1 MLWIRNALEAAMLL
15 LGRLVY
21 RWPWQVLIVSILF
34 TFFCVYEAATH
45 FKVVNNVADLLD
57 QDSEVNRNYKALEDE
72 FGTDEVYLILIQSP
86 DVTRNREVAVKAGE
100 FLKTLYPYVDRS
112 LYRMDY
118 SRMRE
123 RLLFLL
129 PEAQLKSIEKE
140 IAENAAALKK
150 SKSSFNLNAVL
161 DEANASFQE
170 SYLRKSENWKEFT
183 PFIERF
189 KGILNDLADRL
200 EGKQAPAPRAKAAG
214 FNASSEGN
222 SQMQDADAMLA
233 ENEYISFDQGKSLL
247 VMGVRGKMEEHSAS
261 PYSSTV
267 KNIRDY
273 LKKLGAEY
281 PDVKLGLTGQPVL
294 GEDEL
299 TTANHDTEIA
309 AIITGILII
318 GLFVL
323 SYRNLER
330 PLLAV
335 VVLGMGMGWT
345 LGFTMVVVGHFNVI
359 SYAVIPMVMGL
370 GIDFGIQL
378 LSRYE
383 EELGRGSD
391 LKTALL
397 NTMRNTGVAVTTGA
411 TTTAAAFFTLCF
423 NQFVGL
429 RELGMIAGASILFF
443 LAGYL
448 LVFPALFCIRDRRKA
463 PEKLA
468 GSGNN
473 SKWGA
478 LSFLDD
484 LLVRAPRT
492 VLVFSA
498 LLTALSIWGITRVKF
513 DYNLL
518 HLQNQEMESVKTLH
532 EVFRVTGNSTLFAS
546 VVAGNVE
553 EAREL
558 QEKISALPSV
568 SRVDTVTSLLPVDQE
583 GKLPVIRKIVNTMK
597 GIRVDTDVSNEI
609 NVKKA
614 RADIDSLLQQSRE
627 GVAQAKKYTGIAAQA
642 RQAEQVLGGLIP
654 PLERAQKAM
663 AGLSQNEIGLRLNK
677 AQVEVFGAMQ
687 KNLLW
692 MKTQKGDRVVTQE
705 DLPKEFLQQF
715 VSPSGKVLLQVYSK
729 GDVWER
735 EANVNFVRELR
746 SVAPDVTGTP
756 VQNFE
761 YIELMRTSFLDAA
774 IWAFVAIAVILAFH
788 FPSLKLIS
796 LALFPLILAVVWRT
810 GLMGLWPIDFNPAN
824 IVTLPLIIGI
834 DVAYGVYIVDRFR
847 EDGELRLFSTST
859 GKAIIMTGFTA
870 LFGFVS
876 LIVSRY
882 QGMHSIGL
890 LMSLGIAIGM
900 VTTIIV
906 LPQALKLMERGK
918 AK

>member
-1 MLWIRNALEAAMLL
+1 MLWIRNILEAAMLL

-21 RWPWQVLIVSILF
+21 RWPWQVLIVSALF
-34 TFFCVYEAATH
+34 TVLCVYEAATH

-57 QDSEVNRNYKALEDE
+57 QNSEVNRNYKALEDE

-86 DVTRNREVAVKAGE
+86 NVDRNREVAVKAGE
-100 FLKTLYPYVDRS
+100 YLETLHPYVSRS

-118 SRMRE
+118 SRMRD

-140 IAENAAALKK
+140 IAENAEVLKK
-150 SKSSFNLNAVL
+150 SKASFNLNSVL

-170 SYLRKSENWKEFT
+170 SYLRKAENWKEFI

-189 KGILNDLADRL
+189 KVILNDLADRL
-200 EGKQAPAPRAKAAG
+200 EGKSAPAPKAKAAG
-214 FNASSEGN
+214 FSASAEGS
-222 SQMQDADAMLA
+222 SQMQDADAMLT

-267 KNIRDY
+267 KNIREY

-309 AIITGILII
+309 AIITGILIVA
-318 GLFVL
+318 LFVL

-335 VVLGMGMGWT
+335 LVLGMGMGWT
-345 LGFTMVVVGHFNVI
+345 MGFTMVVVGHFNVI

-383 EELGRGSD
+383 EELGTGMD
-391 LKTALL
+391 MKTALF

-448 LVFPALFCIRDRRKA
+448 LVFPALFCLRDRRKA
-463 PEKLA
+463 QETLA
-468 GSGNN
+468 RSGKN

-478 LSFLDD
+478 LSFVDD
-484 LLVRAPRT
+484 LLVRLPRT
-492 VLVFSA
+492 ILLVSA
-498 LLTALSIWGITRVKF
+498 LLTALSVWGITRVKF

-518 HLQNQEMESVKTLH
+518 HLQNQDMESVKALH

-546 VVAGNVE
+546 VVADNAE
-553 EAREL
+553 EARKL
-558 QEKISALPSV
+558 REKLSALPSV
-568 SRVDTVTSLLPVDQE
+568 SRVDTVTSLLPEDQE
-583 GKLPVIRKIVNTMK
+583 EKLPIIRRIVNTMK

-614 RADIDSLLQQSRE
+614 RADIDSLLQQCRE
-627 GVAQAKKYTGIAAQA
+627 GVAQAKKYTMFAQA
-642 RQAEQVLGGLIP
+642 KQAEQVLGGLIP

-663 AGLSQNEIGLRLNK
+663 AGLSQNEIGRRLNK

-692 MKTQKGDRVVTQE
+692 MKTQKGDRMVKME
-705 DLPKEFLQQF
+705 DLPKEFLRQF
-715 VSPSGKVLLQVYSK
+715 VAPSGKVLLQVYSK

-735 EANVNFVRELR
+735 EANVKFVNELR

-774 IWAFVAIAVILAFH
+774 MWAFVAIAVILAFH

-810 GLMGLWPIDFNPAN
+810 GLMGWWPIDFNPAN

-834 DVAYGVYIVDRFR
+834 DVAYGVYVVDRFR

-876 LIVSRY
+876 LIISRY

-918 AK
+918 SK